1 MTTMQEF
8 TEQDWLDRLY
18 RKANSERTVNVA
30 TSSLRVFDYFIEDQN
45 MTRDQVIK
53 ELQGMMKESPPN
65 VRGVCLF
72 LDKWVAWMTKD
83 HPDMIRHHNVKFK
96 AKAPRTIDN
105 YFVFIKS
112 YLRIVCGIRL
122 TIDDVRDYIQFPTE
136 RKTARRAIPLA
147 TLKLILNNVEPK
159 REAMYLLLISSGMRL
174 GEALSLTRKN
184 FHTEETP
191 IRISIEAEDTKTLED
206 RESYITSEAWEKVKP
221 YYDKVQGDEPIFRT
235 IDSMNLAVVRED
247 QYFAYMRT
255 KLGLTER
262 YPHSVRFIVNIHA
275 FRSYFHTKASV
286 KHGVEYA
293 NALDGHGS
301 YLKQYYRHT
310 EEERAQLYRELEPEL
325 FVNSILLETDRT
337 KDGIIKEMKR
347 QIELLKDEQ
356 ERQKQFQTFAMK
368 QGMR

>member
-1 MTTMQEF
+1 MDTMREF

-30 TSSLRVFDYFIEDQN
+30 NSSLRNFDYFIEDQG
-45 MTRDQVIK
+45 MTRSQVIK
-53 ELQGMMKESPPN
+53 ELQEMMKETPPN
-65 VRGVCLF
+65 VRAVCLF

-83 HPDMIRHHNVKFK
+83 HLNIARHNNVRFK

-136 RKTARRAIPLA
+136 RKQARKAIPLSI
-147 TLKLILNNVEPK
+147 LKLILNNVEPK
-159 REAMYLLLISSGMRL
+159 REALYLTLISSGMSL

-184 FHTEETP
+184 FHIDETP
-191 IRISIEAEDTKTLED
+191 VRISIEAEETKTLED
-206 RESYITSEAWEKVKP
+206 RESYITAEAWEKVKP
-221 YYDKVQGDEPIFRT
+221 YYDKVGEDEPIFRN
-235 IDSMNLAVVRED
+235 IESVKLAVVRED
-247 QYFAYMRT
+247 QYFAYIRT

-262 YPHSVRFIVNIHA
+262 YSNSIRFVYNIHA
-275 FRSYFHTKASV
+275 FRSYFHTKASL

-310 EEERAQLYRELEPEL
+310 EAERAQLYRELEPEL
-325 FVNSILLETDRT
+325 YVNSILLEADRT
-337 KDGIIKEMKR
+337 KDGIIKEMKK

-368 QGMR
+368 SSMR